1 MTLQSFLFPLDR
13 NQSLTC
19 EQVRVCFWVFCRSLI
34 HSFFGFFLVFFCYC
48 RSDRNCDFGLMT
60 PLEVRIEELRHHLRI
75 ESAVVEGAKNVIRL
89 LQSARSTDKKALQ
102 EVKICGRQRNM
113 SLISSVVLPNFN
125 SIRGRDVNSLQ
136 LPRRPT
142 VKNNRNAICRNLRA
156 RNRGAETTTVALR

>member
-1 MTLQSFLFPLDR
+1 
-13 NQSLTC
+13 
-19 EQVRVCFWVFCRSLI
+19 
-34 HSFFGFFLVFFCYC
+34 
-48 RSDRNCDFGLMT
+48 MT

-142 VKNNRNAICRNLRA
+142 VKKQSKCDLPEFEGEESGRRNNNCRF
-156 RNRGAETTTVALR
+156 ALRSIGDPPADH